1 MEEAGRTWPVGFK
14 RHLRVEVAVGT
25 GAYVFGEDGVTVLRG
40 AGIDLVADLLRDPR
54 PVRDLLAARPGGLTP
69 DQVGQL
75 LARLAEADL
84 LCHRRPTAD
93 AGPAT
98 VAYWEAAGIDPADA
112 VAGIAGA
119 RVRLDVVGD
128 IDPGPVAAALDAVDA
143 VEVVRAGP
151 ADLAVVL
158 CDEYL
163 NPALAAIDAA
173 NREDGTPWLPAKP
186 VGTKIWL
193 GPVFTPPGNGCWH
206 CLAARLRTHRVAE
219 ASAQRALGRDGV
231 PAYPRVA
238 TPTVAALAGHFV
250 ALEASAWLAGHR
262 HPGQRG
268 VWTFDTLGRD
278 AETHEL
284 RPRPQ
289 CPVCG
294 DDTLMREQGR
304 APVTLTSRPAVDSG
318 NGHRSRASADTFARY
333 RHLISPITG
342 MVKEIRQDQRG
353 PAVFNSFR
361 SGANIAVSALSM
373 DNLRAAV
380 RFESGGK
387 GVTAIDA
394 EVGALCEAIERHS
407 GTFAGD
413 EERISASLRSLG
425 DEAIHPNRCQLYHE
439 RQYVDREA
447 WNAAHAPFQFVCDP
461 LDEDAAIDWSP
472 VWSLTDQRF
481 RLLPTGLL
489 YFNAPQNAANARYVF
504 ADSNGNAAGSSL
516 EDAVLQ
522 GALEVVERDAVALWW
537 YNRVSAPAVDL
548 AAFGDEW
555 VTGLRDVY
563 AEIGRELWVLDVTSD
578 VGIPVM
584 VAVSRR
590 VDQTPEDITF
600 GFGAHLD
607 PRIAVRRAL
616 TELNQLM
623 PPLMTS
629 DDAYG
634 CDDVD
639 AVRWWQDAVL
649 AEHPFLAP
657 AAHIRPRGPQ
667 DYPRLTADD
676 LLDEVNLVR
685 ARLER
690 LGMEVLV
697 LDQTR
702 PDIGLPVVKVI
713 VPGMRH
719 FWARLAPGR
728 LYEVPVRQ
736 GLLPRP
742 LGFDELN
749 PYPMFL

>member
-1 MEEAGRTWPVGFK
+1 MDGAGRTWPVGFK
-14 RHLRVEVAVGT
+14 RHLRVEVVAGT

-40 AGIDLVADLLRDPR
+40 AGIDKVAALLREPR

-69 DQVGQL
+69 DEVGHL

-84 LCHRRPTAD
+84 LAHRRPATG

-112 VAGIAGA
+112 VAGIAGS
-119 RVRLDVVGD
+119 RVRLHVVGD
-128 IDPGPVAAALDAVDA
+128 IDPAPVVGALDGIGTIR
-143 VEVVRAGP
+143 VVTDGP

-163 NPALAAIDAA
+163 NPVLADVDAA

-193 GPVFTPPGNGCWH
+193 GPVFTPPGHGCWH
-206 CLAARLRTHRVAE
+206 CLAVRLRTHRVAE
-219 ASAQRALGRDGV
+219 ASAQRALGREGLA
-231 PAYPRVA
+231 PYPRVA

-250 ALEASAWLAGHR
+250 ALEVSAWLAGHR

-268 VWTFDTLGRD
+268 VWTFDTLGRY

-294 DDTLMREQGR
+294 DESLMRMQGR
-304 APVTLTSRPAVDSG
+304 TPVKLSSRPTVDSG
-318 NGHRSRASADTFARY
+318 NGHRSRRSAETLASY

-353 PAVFNSFR
+353 PAMFNSFR

-394 EVGALCEAIERHS
+394 EVGALCEAIERYS

-413 EERISASLRSLG
+413 EERVAASFRSLG

-439 RQYVDREA
+439 RQYTGRET
-447 WNAAHAPFQFVCDP
+447 WNAEHAPFQFVCDP
-461 LDEDAAIDWSP
+461 LDPDAVLDWSP
-472 VWSLTDQRF
+472 VWSLTGQRF

-489 YFNAPQNAANARYVF
+489 YYNTPSQTDAKYVF

-537 YNRVSAPAVDL
+537 YNRLSAPGVDL
-548 AAFGDEW
+548 GAFGDDW
-555 VTGLRDVY
+555 MTGLRDVY
-563 AEIGRELWVLDVTSD
+563 ADIGRDLWVLDITSD

-584 VAVSRR
+584 VAVSRC
-590 VDQTPEDITF
+590 VDRTPEDITF

-623 PPLMTS
+623 PPLMTKE
-629 DDAYG
+629 DAYG

-639 AVRWWQDAVL
+639 AVRWWQNAVL
-649 AEHPFLAP
+649 ADHPFLAP
-657 AAHIRPRGPQ
+657 AAGIRPRGPL
-667 DYPRLTADD
+667 DYPSLVAGD

-702 PDIGLPVVKVI
+702 PDIGLPVVKVV

-719 FWARLAPGR
+719 FWARLGPGR
-728 LYEVPVRQ
+728 LYDVPVWQ
-736 GLLPRP
+736 GLRARP

-749 PYPMFL
+749 PHPMFL